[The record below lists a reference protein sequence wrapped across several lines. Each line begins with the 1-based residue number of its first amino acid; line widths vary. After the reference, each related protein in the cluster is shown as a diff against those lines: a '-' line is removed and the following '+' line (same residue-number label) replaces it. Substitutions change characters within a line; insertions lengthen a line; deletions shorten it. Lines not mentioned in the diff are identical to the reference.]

1 MAECPELEVIR
12 PDWDAP
18 PNVHGFTTTR
28 NGGFSQGPWRSL
40 NLGRSCGDDPE
51 HVAQNRRLLSGL
63 LPDEPRWISQV
74 HGTTAVRWDQAN
86 EPGVT
91 ADAIFSHQPRQVCA
105 VLTAD
110 CLPVLFC
117 DRAGTQVAVAHA
129 GWRGLAAGVLEN
141 TVRVMQCKPAELIAW
156 LGPAIG
162 PDAFE
167 VGRDV
172 YDAFFNLNAENVIAF
187 KPHRDR
193 WLADLYLLARLAL
206 TRVGVG
212 QVSGGAFCTFKDTSK
227 FYSYR
232 RDGVTG
238 RMASLIWLGN

>member
-1 MAECPELEVIR
+1 MTERPALEVIR

-18 PNVHGFTTTR
+18 PNVFAFTTTR
-28 NGGFSQGPWRSL
+28 NGGFSEGPWRSL
-40 NLGRSCGDDPE
+40 NLSKSGGDNPE
-51 HVAQNRRLLSGL
+51 QVARNRQLLNEL

-74 HGTTAVRWDQAN
+74 HGTDVVNWEDAG

-91 ADAIFSHQPRQVCA
+91 ADAIYSRRPGQVCA

-110 CLPVLFC
+110 CLPVVFC
-117 DRAGTQVAVAHA
+117 DRGGTQVAVAHA
-129 GWRGLAAGVLEN
+129 GWRGLAAGVLEA
-141 TVRVMQCKPAELIAW
+141 TVAKMACKPGDLMAW

-162 PDAFE
+162 PEAFE
-167 VGRDV
+167 VGQDV
-172 YDAFFNLNAENVIAF
+172 YDAFVNKNAEDAISF

-193 WLADLYLLARLAL
+193 WLADLYQLARLRLARIGL
-206 TRVGVG
+206 GEVF
-212 QVSGGAFCTFKDTSK
+212 GGNFCTLSDSSR

-238 RMASLIWLGN
+238 RLGTVAWLI

>member
-1 MAECPELEVIR
+1 MTERPPLEVIR

-18 PNVHGFTTTR
+18 PNVFAFTTTR
-28 NGGFSQGPWRSL
+28 NGGFSEGPWRSL
-40 NLGRSCGDDPE
+40 NLSKSGGDNPE
-51 HVAQNRRLLSGL
+51 HVARNRLRLQEL

-74 HGTTAVRWDQAN
+74 HGTNVVNWEEAN

-91 ADAIFSHQPRQVCA
+91 ADAIYSHRPGQVCA

-110 CLPVLFC
+110 CLPVVFC
-117 DRAGTQVAVAHA
+117 DRGGTRVAVAHA
-129 GWRGLAAGVLEN
+129 GWRGLAAGVLEA
-141 TVRVMQCKPAELIAW
+141 TVAKMKGKPAELMAW

-162 PDAFE
+162 PGAFE

-172 YDAFFNLNAENVIAF
+172 YDIFVNQNAEDGIAF

-193 WLADLYLLARLAL
+193 WLADLYQLAQLRFARIGLS
-206 TRVGVG
+206 G
-212 QVSGGAFCTFKDTSK
+212 VSGGNYCTYSDVSR

-238 RMASLIWLGN
+238 RVVTAIWLA